1 MDILINFYF
10 ITFLMFELQDFQVLI
25 MEYDYHEE
33 IRDANFIDC
42 LDFKWIDVTIIS
54 FTVKFQF
61 FKDLDYVI
69 HVN

>member
-1 MDILINFYF
+1 
-10 ITFLMFELQDFQVLI
+10 